1 VLFNESSTELTTAA
15 TDAAMAILCVV
26 ALARLTHLHVH
37 ARWKRTL
44 WSWVLALLGL
54 ASVLGALAHGLTWS
68 ASTRAMLWPPLY
80 VLLGLSVTLF
90 LVGGIYDWRGEAAAR
105 RILPWAVGAGVG
117 FGPLV
122 GLMGGTFLIFIMF
135 DTTAMLAALAIY
147 GVLAARR
154 RVVGAGLVTTGI
166 ALTIVAG
173 AVQASHLS
181 VQLLV
186 PFDHNGLFHLV
197 QLVATTI
204 LVTGLRRGLT
214 NDSAGVP
221 VAVREQGPSAV

>member
-1 VLFNESSTELTTAA
+1 VLLNESPTELTTAA

-26 ALARLTHLHVH
+26 ALARLAHLHVH

-54 ASVLGALAHGLTWS
+54 ASVIGALAHGLTWS
-68 ASTRAMLWPPLY
+68 AAARATLWPPLY
-80 VLLGLSVTLF
+80 LLLGLSVTLF

-117 FGPLV
+117 FCPLIA
-122 GLMGGTFLIFIMF
+122 LLGGTFLIFIMF
-135 DTTAMLAALAIY
+135 DTAAMLAALAIY
-147 GVLAARR
+147 GVLAASR
-154 RVVGAGLVTTGI
+154 RVVGAALVTAGI

-181 VQLLV
+181 VQLVV
-186 PFDHNGLFHLV
+186 PFDHNGLFHLL

-204 LVTGLRRGLT
+204 LVTGLRRGLM
-214 NDSAGVP
+214 NDSAGGPVP
-221 VAVREQGPSAV
+221 VRKHKPSAV